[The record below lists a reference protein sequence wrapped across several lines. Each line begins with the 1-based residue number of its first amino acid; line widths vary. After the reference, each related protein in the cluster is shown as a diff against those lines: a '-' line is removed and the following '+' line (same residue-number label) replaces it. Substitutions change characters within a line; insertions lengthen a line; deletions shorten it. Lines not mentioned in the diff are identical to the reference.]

1 MATSPNPAPLPRTSR
16 GSQNSHETF
25 CCSNTSNAI
34 AENFDLHRKGY
45 IMAKTATATVRMYKS
60 SVGTIESNRQATI
73 ALLNARLADS
83 VDLRSQ
89 VKWAHWNVKGMHF
102 MQLHLLFDSVA
113 GHLEEHTD
121 TIAEC
126 IVALGGVANGTT
138 REAAAKSGLK
148 EADLTASD
156 GASQLKW
163 LVHNVAHHAN
173 ALRQAVNESDDLGDK
188 ITADLFTSVTR
199 ELDKDL
205 WFLEAHLQS

>member
-1 MATSPNPAPLPRTSR
+1 MAATGTSVART
-16 GSQNSHETF
+16 
-25 CCSNTSNAI
+25 
-34 AENFDLHRKGY
+34 
-45 IMAKTATATVRMYKS
+45 YKS
-60 SVGTIESNRQATI
+60 SVGVPEQNRQALV

-89 VKWAHWNVKGMHF
+89 VKWAHWNLKGMHF
-102 MQLHLLFDSVA
+102 IQLHELFDSVA
-113 GHLEEHTD
+113 THLEEQTD
-121 TIAEC
+121 TIAER
-126 IVALGGVANGTT
+126 IAALGGVANGTV

-148 EADLTASD
+148 EANLSASD

-173 ALRQAVNESDDLGDK
+173 ALRQAVNESEDLDDK
-188 ITADLFTSVTR
+188 ITADLFTTVTR

>member
-1 MATSPNPAPLPRTSR
+1 MS
-16 GSQNSHETF
+16 
-25 CCSNTSNAI
+25 
-34 AENFDLHRKGY
+34 
-45 IMAKTATATVRMYKS
+45 KTGTAAVRMYKS
-60 SVGTIESNRQATI
+60 SVGEEIESNRQAVV

-102 MQLHLLFDSVA
+102 IQLHQLFDSVA
-113 GHLEEHTD
+113 AHLEDQTD
-121 TIAEC
+121 TIAER
-126 IVALGGVANGTT
+126 VVTLGGVTNGTT

-148 EADLTASD
+148 EADLSASD

-188 ITADLFTSVTR
+188 ITTDLFTALTR

-205 WFLEAHLQS
+205 WFLEAHLQ

>member
-1 MATSPNPAPLPRTSR
+1 MS
-16 GSQNSHETF
+16 
-25 CCSNTSNAI
+25 
-34 AENFDLHRKGY
+34 
-45 IMAKTATATVRMYKS
+45 KTGTAAVRMYKS
-60 SVGTIESNRQATI
+60 SVGEIEANRQAII

-102 MQLHLLFDSVA
+102 IQLHQLFDSVA
-113 GHLEEHTD
+113 GHLEDQTD
-121 TIAEC
+121 TLAER
-126 IVALGGVANGTT
+126 IVTLGGVANGTT

-188 ITADLFTSVTR
+188 ITTDLFTALTR

-205 WFLEAHLQS
+205 WFLEAHLQ

>member
-1 MATSPNPAPLPRTSR
+1 
-16 GSQNSHETF
+16 
-25 CCSNTSNAI
+25 
-34 AENFDLHRKGY
+34 
-45 IMAKTATATVRMYKS
+45 MAKAATAAVRMYKS
-60 SVGTIESNRQATI
+60 SVGEIEANRQAI
-73 ALLNARLADS
+73 VALLNARLADS

-102 MQLHLLFDSVA
+102 IQLHELFDSVA
-113 GHLEEHTD
+113 AHLEDQTD
-121 TIAEC
+121 TIAER
-126 IVALGGVANGTT
+126 IVTLGGVANGTV
-138 REAAAKSGLK
+138 RESAARSGLK
-148 EADLTASD
+148 EADLSASD

-188 ITADLFTSVTR
+188 ITTDLFTSVTR

>member
-1 MATSPNPAPLPRTSR
+1 
-16 GSQNSHETF
+16 
-25 CCSNTSNAI
+25 
-34 AENFDLHRKGY
+34 
-45 IMAKTATATVRMYKS
+45 MYKS

-121 TIAEC
+121 TIAER

>member
-1 MATSPNPAPLPRTSR
+1 MS
-16 GSQNSHETF
+16 
-25 CCSNTSNAI
+25 
-34 AENFDLHRKGY
+34 
-45 IMAKTATATVRMYKS
+45 KTGAAAVRMYKS
-60 SVGTIESNRQATI
+60 SVGEDIESNRQAVV

-89 VKWAHWNVKGMHF
+89 AKWAHWNVKGLNF
-102 MQLHLLFDSVA
+102 IQLHQLFDSVA
-113 GHLEEHTD
+113 AHLEDQTD
-121 TIAEC
+121 TIAER
-126 IVALGGVANGTT
+126 VVTLGGVANGTT

-148 EADLTASD
+148 EADLSASD

-188 ITADLFTSVTR
+188 ITTDLFTALTR

-205 WFLEAHLQS
+205 WFLEAHLQ